1 MNQTVWAVAKDRIS
15 AINNSNGN
23 TAPSCN
29 LCNNRLAEIFQ
40 EYGDYC
46 LHCCQEYIHP
56 AV

>member
-15 AINNSNGN
+15 AINNNNGN
-23 TAPSCN
+23 TASSCN
-29 LCNNRLAEIFQ
+29 LCNNRLAEISQ